1 MTFYQLAIRYLKR
14 KKAKAL
20 LLFLVF
26 LFVNSMILSTTMIL
40 RATEDSKLSMQEKT
54 GSKVVAEIVSANE
67 RITRND
73 IEQINHLDEVVS
85 VNRLSNDSAF
95 PVNFMPITNSD
106 SAEEDN
112 IKVALYSYDNLQNDS
127 AFSEQRYRLTE
138 GTYIDENTKNG
149 VVINSILADFNGLKL
164 GDEMEFETIEGKMVK
179 AKIVGLFLSGSER
192 KQTDTTASIS
202 RIENRIFLDNTSYS
216 KLFGDV
222 GFYKVS
228 VYTKNPEQIADLQT
242 QLYSI
247 LQDKVNLTTSDT
259 LFQQMKAPL
268 EQIIRVTKLM
278 LILTFITGTIVI
290 SFLLCMWMRTRQKE
304 AAIFVSMGKSKSSIF
319 LQSLLESMIVFVF
332 AVIGSCGVGSL
343 MANFLQTMI
352 MDSQTAE
359 IMLTVFMKLKDV
371 VLLFGIG
378 SVIVLIAVT
387 SSLLPILRANPK
399 DTLSRMER

>member
-26 LFVNSMILSTTMIL
+26 LFVNSMILSATMIL

-192 KQTDTTASIS
+192 KQTDATASIS

-228 VYTKNPEQIADLQT
+228 VYKQ
-242 QLYSI
+242 
-247 LQDKVNLTTSDT
+247 
-259 LFQQMKAPL
+259 
-268 EQIIRVTKLM
+268 
-278 LILTFITGTIVI
+278 FI
-290 SFLLCMWMRTRQKE
+290 
-304 AAIFVSMGKSKSSIF
+304 
-319 LQSLLESMIVFVF
+319 
-332 AVIGSCGVGSL
+332 
-343 MANFLQTMI
+343 
-352 MDSQTAE
+352 
-359 IMLTVFMKLKDV
+359 
-371 VLLFGIG
+371 
-378 SVIVLIAVT
+378 
-387 SSLLPILRANPK
+387 
-399 DTLSRMER
+399 